1 MIRVEFLKRLEYL
14 LQDVDE
20 KERED
25 ILAYYND
32 YLDEAGLS
40 DKDSVDGIL
49 DAPEKIAA
57 SIRSSMNSSDDEK
70 IQFSE
75 DGFRD
80 ISMEQ
85 EEKVPDVYSGEKKEE
100 HRESPWRDYSE
111 DGHTHHEPPEV
122 KNDGKLGKIILIG
135 ILCVLAHG

>member
-85 EEKVPDVYSGEKKEE
+85 EEKVPDVYSGEG
-100 HRESPWRDYSE
+100 RTS
-111 DGHTHHEPPEV
+111 
-122 KNDGKLGKIILIG
+122 G
-135 ILCVLAHG
+135 ISMERLFRGWSYPS